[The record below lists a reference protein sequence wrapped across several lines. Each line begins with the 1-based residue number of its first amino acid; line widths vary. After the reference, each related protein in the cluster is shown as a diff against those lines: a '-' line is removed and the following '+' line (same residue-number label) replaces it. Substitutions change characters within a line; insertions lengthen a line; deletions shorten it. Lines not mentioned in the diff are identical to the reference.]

1 MEVKLTFE
9 IPKTRTKGSQ
19 VIRSSTSFYNMV
31 DLIQTKTGLSAVEVT
46 RRIADYL
53 GDRLEFIER
62 EE

>member
-1 MEVKLTFE
+1 MEERLVFA
-9 IPKTRTKGSQ
+9 IPKTRSKGSQ
-19 VIRSSTSFYNMV
+19 VIRSSTTFYNMV

-53 GDRLEFIER
+53 SERLEFIER